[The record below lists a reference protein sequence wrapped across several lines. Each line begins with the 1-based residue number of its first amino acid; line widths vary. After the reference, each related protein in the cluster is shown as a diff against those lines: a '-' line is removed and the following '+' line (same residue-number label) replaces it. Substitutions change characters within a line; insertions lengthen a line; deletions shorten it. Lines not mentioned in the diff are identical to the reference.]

1 MGEKLP
7 SMKPKN
13 VIKILESLG
22 FYQYRQRGSHVIM
35 IKDDSTVYQPVIP
48 LHNKDLKKGT
58 LLSIIRQSGLTK
70 TEFLSLRKKSKR
82 SKKEKLL

>member
-7 SMKPKN
+7 SIKTKD

-22 FYQYRQRGSHVIM
+22 FYKFRQKGSHLIM
-35 IKDDSTVYQPVIP
+35 INDDVKTYQPVIP
-48 LHNKDLKKGT
+48 IHNKELKKGT

-70 TEFLSLRKKSKR
+70 TEFLNLRKRK
-82 SKKEKLL
+82 